1 MAQTLLMLS
10 EPSLRTQRE
19 LDKFH
24 ALFFPSFCHFLS
36 SSTSEK
42 KPFLNFKRRMTSTDI
57 CMNDQRTPW
66 PFRLADAMWRF
77 IFLLFFFFFCSLFF
91 DSMSAV
97 GAHRPYSL
105 FLTSSSVLF
114 TWSRTCWNHT
124 AKRRLCMENIL
135 GTYIETGLKHS
146 FASSSRN
153 VNEYWIR
160 SLLAIGEWKGGSN
173 R

>member
-24 ALFFPSFCHFLS
+24 APFFPFLS

-57 CMNDQRTPW
+57 CLKDQRTPW
-66 PFRLADAMWRF
+66 PFRLADAMWTF
-77 IFLLFFFFFCSLFF
+77 IRLLLFFLFFLLFPPYFLSIKWYTLFMRINFFGRRS
-91 DSMSAV
+91 SSA
-97 GAHRPYSL
+97 RLP
-105 FLTSSSVLF
+105 FLTSSSVLV

-146 FASSSRN
+146 FAF
-153 VNEYWIR
+153 
-160 SLLAIGEWKGGSN
+160 
-173 R
+173 